1 MELND
6 RKKLI
11 LKAIIANY
19 LETGEPVGSRTIAK
33 HPELNLSSATIRNEM
48 ADLEDMGYILQPH
61 TSAGRIPSD
70 TGYRFYVD
78 QLMTE
83 RDSEH
88 EEKQALIQRVDKM
101 EVLLKQV
108 ANALANSTSYAT
120 MVSSPHYQNVTL
132 KFVQLSQV
140 DHEHLL
146 AVIVT
151 QGNIVKNKMIQVEEP
166 LSNEDVLKL
175 NVLLNTFLQGLSL
188 QDINLALIQTM
199 REQAGIRQDVLERIL
214 EEIAK
219 AIHDADHME
228 IYTGGAT
235 NILKYPELGNPDT
248 ATELLDT
255 LVEKKALTKLVDS
268 TLESDSDNHTGIQ
281 VYIGEESPV
290 KNMKDCSIVT
300 ATYELAEGGT
310 GTVGIIGPK
319 RMDYKKVVKTLKNLT
334 EELDDIFK
342 DIKDTETKEEASKE
356 TEETKEAAADDKIA
370 ELEASVAD
378 WKDKYQRLMAEFE
391 NARKRTAKE
400 ATQRYDMGAMGVLEK
415 LLPVIDN
422 FERGLEAVSE
432 EEKDSA
438 FVKGIEQI
446 YKQFVAV
453 MEDVG
458 VTPMDAQGKEFDANL
473 HNAVMHVED
482 DEFGENIVAEELQK
496 GYMYKENVL
505 RHSMVKVAN

>member
-1 MELND
+1 MIFLKTNL
-6 RKKLI
+6 KK
-11 LKAIIANY
+11 
-19 LETGEPVGSRTIAK
+19 GSDVMSK
-33 HPELNLSSATIRNEM
+33 KNEN
-48 ADLEDMGYILQPH
+48 IN
-61 TSAGRIPSD
+61 
-70 TGYRFYVD
+70 
-78 QLMTE
+78 
-83 RDSEH
+83 
-88 EEKQALIQRVDKM
+88 EE
-101 EVLLKQV
+101 
-108 ANALANSTSYAT
+108 
-120 MVSSPHYQNVTL
+120 
-132 KFVQLSQV
+132 
-140 DHEHLL
+140 
-146 AVIVT
+146 
-151 QGNIVKNKMIQVEEP
+151 VKNAEE
-166 LSNEDVLKL
+166 
-175 NVLLNTFLQGLSL
+175 
-188 QDINLALIQTM
+188 
-199 REQAGIRQDVLERIL
+199 
-214 EEIAK
+214 
-219 AIHDADHME
+219 
-228 IYTGGAT
+228 
-235 NILKYPELGNPDT
+235 T
-248 ATELLDT
+248 AE
-255 LVEKKALTKLVDS
+255 
-268 TLESDSDNHTGIQ
+268 
-281 VYIGEESPV
+281 
-290 KNMKDCSIVT
+290 
-300 ATYELAEGGT
+300 
-310 GTVGIIGPK
+310 
-319 RMDYKKVVKTLKNLT
+319 
-334 EELDDIFK
+334 

-438 FVKGIEQI
+438 F

>member
-19 LETGEPVGSRTIAK
+19 LETGDPVGSRTIAK

-108 ANALANSTSYAT
+108 ANALANSTNYAT

-342 DIKDTETKEEASKE
+342 DKS
-356 TEETKEAAADDKIA
+356 
-370 ELEASVAD
+370 
-378 WKDKYQRLMAEFE
+378 
-391 NARKRTAKE
+391 
-400 ATQRYDMGAMGVLEK
+400 
-415 LLPVIDN
+415 
-422 FERGLEAVSE
+422 
-432 EEKDSA
+432 
-438 FVKGIEQI
+438 
-446 YKQFVAV
+446 
-453 MEDVG
+453 
-458 VTPMDAQGKEFDANL
+458 
-473 HNAVMHVED
+473 
-482 DEFGENIVAEELQK
+482 
-496 GYMYKENVL
+496 
-505 RHSMVKVAN
+505 

>member
-88 EEKQALIQRVDKM
+88 EEKQ
-101 EVLLKQV
+101 V
-108 ANALANSTSYAT
+108 ANALANSTNYAT

-342 DIKDTETKEEASKE
+342 DKS
-356 TEETKEAAADDKIA
+356 
-370 ELEASVAD
+370 
-378 WKDKYQRLMAEFE
+378 
-391 NARKRTAKE
+391 
-400 ATQRYDMGAMGVLEK
+400 
-415 LLPVIDN
+415 
-422 FERGLEAVSE
+422 
-432 EEKDSA
+432 
-438 FVKGIEQI
+438 
-446 YKQFVAV
+446 
-453 MEDVG
+453 
-458 VTPMDAQGKEFDANL
+458 
-473 HNAVMHVED
+473 
-482 DEFGENIVAEELQK
+482 
-496 GYMYKENVL
+496 
-505 RHSMVKVAN
+505 